1 MDNLNQIVS
10 EAQSAFAA
18 ISDPDALEQVKARFL
33 GKSGQ
38 ITELLKGLGKLPP
51 EEKKT
56 AGAAIN
62 VAKTAVEAALNER
75 REAIRKA
82 ALQAR
87 LAEEALDVTLPG
99 RAEARGGL
107 HPVTRTLE
115 RIESLFASI
124 GFEVA
129 DGPEIEED
137 FHNFTAMNT
146 PEDHPA
152 RSMHD
157 TFLSAEPGWH
167 GGRQG
172 AAAYPH
178 QPDPGALHAGA
189 RSERYG
195 QQGENREKMP
205 EIRIIAPG
213 RVYRVDSDAT
223 HSPMFN
229 QVEGLWVGER
239 AFLCRPQ
246 GRHCRFS
253 EELLRDRRPGRFVSA
268 RPSSRL
274 PSRRPKSTSLS

>member
-1 MDNLNQIVS
+1 MENLDQIVA
-10 EAQSAFAA
+10 EAQVAFAG
-18 ISDPDALEQVKARFL
+18 INDPDALEQAKARFL

-51 EEKKT
+51 DEKKA

-62 VAKTAVEAALNER
+62 CAKEAVEAALNAR

-82 ALQAR
+82 ALEAR

-99 RAEARGGL
+99 RGEERCGL

-115 RIESLFASI
+115 RIEALFRSI

-129 DGPEIEED
+129 DGPEIETD
-137 FHNFTAMNT
+137 FHNFTALNT

-157 TFLSAEPGWH
+157 TFYLQDGEGKVIDGVLLRTHTSPI
-167 GGRQG
+167 Q
-172 AAAYPH
+172 
-178 QPDPGALHAGA
+178 A
-189 RSERYG
+189 RYMQAHVAKYG
-195 QQGENREKMP
+195 HLENMP

-223 HSPMFN
+223 HSPMFV
-229 QVEGLWVGER
+229 QVEV
-239 AFLCRPQ
+239 
-246 GRHCRFS
+246 
-253 EELLRDRRPGRFVSA
+253 LLV
-268 RPSSRL
+268 
-274 PSRRPKSTSLS
+274 

>member
-1 MDNLNQIVS
+1 MNNLDQVVS

-18 ISDPDALEQVKARFL
+18 ISDPDALEQAKAHFL

-38 ITELLKGLGKLPP
+38 ITELLKGLAKLPP
-51 EEKKT
+51 DEKKT

-62 VAKTAVEAALNER
+62 VAKTAVETALNER
-75 REAIRKA
+75 REAIRRA
-82 ALQAR
+82 ALEAR

-115 RIESLFASI
+115 RIESLFRSI

-137 FHNFTAMNT
+137 FFNFTALNT

-157 TFLSAEPGWH
+157 TFYLQDADGKVADRVLLRTHTSPI
-167 GGRQG
+167 Q
-172 AAAYPH
+172 
-178 QPDPGALHAGA
+178 A
-189 RSERYG
+189 RYMKAHVERYG
-195 QQGENREKMP
+195 AQAKMP

-223 HSPMFN
+223 PFAD
-229 QVEGLWVGER
+229 V
-239 AFLCRPQ
+239 
-246 GRHCRFS
+246 
-253 EELLRDRRPGRFVSA
+253 
-268 RPSSRL
+268 PSG
-274 PSRRPKSTSLS
+274 